1 MLKPAL
7 IHLDPV
13 QKARLTRRARS
24 QGSSFSR
31 EVRQALD
38 LYLDLPPEGMEE
50 LASLSRAANRSADRT
65 LVHLDEAIEAVA
77 TALRRVGR
85 K

>member
-7 IHLDPV
+7 IHLDPN
-13 QKARLTRRARS
+13 QKTRLTKRARLR
-24 QGSSFSR
+24 GSSFSR

-38 LYLDLPPEGMEE
+38 LYLDLPAERVEE
-50 LASLSRAANRSADRT
+50 LANLSRAANRSADRA
-65 LVHLDEAIEAVA
+65 LAHLDDAIETVA
-77 TALRRVGR
+77 RTLRRARR

>member
-7 IHLDPV
+7 IHLDPT
-13 QKARLTRRARS
+13 QKARLTKRARLR
-24 QGSSFSR
+24 GSSFSR

-50 LASLSRAANRSADRT
+50 LASLARAANRSADRT
-65 LVHLDEAIEAVA
+65 LAHLDDAIETVG
-77 TALRRVGR
+77 TALRRAGR